1 MKTKKTTL
9 FRLLVFCC
17 AILFNQTF
25 AQKVEKTAAV
35 KTQAKPKT
43 YAKQRSPQ
51 QFLLDQQ
58 INQKNILLQKS
69 IADVVVPDD
78 QIVQGSQCVGLDCV
92 NNESF
97 GFDTQRYKENNTQ
110 IKFEDTSI
118 GAFPSNDW
126 TIVANESASGGANYL
141 GFEDVTGGKI
151 PFKVT
156 AGAATNSLFIDNT
169 GRIGLRTSTPVLD
182 LHVSTGNTPAM
193 RFEQNS
199 SSGFTAQ
206 TWDLAGNEANFFIR
220 DVTGGSRLP
229 FRIRPGAPTSSIDIA
244 ATGNIGIGTASPLVK
259 LHVAESTEPI
269 VRLTKSA
276 ATAQS
281 WDIGNDGSTFYVK
294 DITGTVVP
302 LKIENAAPDNS
313 LYIGASNI
321 YIKNAILPSAS
332 LPSDL
337 RLKTNIS
344 NFDNA
349 VELIKKLRPKT
360 FNYDI
365 IKFPD
370 LGFEKELQYGL
381 IAQEVEQSLPTLVR
395 NTQFPNKQQFKT
407 VNYTGLVP
415 ILIKAMQEQQSE
427 IEQLKAK
434 VGRYEELNAR
444 LVRIEAM
451 LNKGESEIKT
461 DKK

>member
-1 MKTKKTTL
+1 MKTKGSTL
-9 FRLLVFCC
+9 FRLLFFCC
-17 AILFNQTF
+17 AIFFNQVF
-25 AQKVEKTAAV
+25 AQNVEKTAAT
-35 KTQAKPKT
+35 KAQAKPKT

-69 IADVVVPDD
+69 IADVVQPDD
-78 QIVQGSQCVGLDCV
+78 FIIQGSECIGFDCV
-92 NNESF
+92 DGESF
-97 GFDTQRYKENNTQ
+97 GFDTERLKENNTR
-110 IKFEDTSI
+110 IGFNDTSV

-141 GFEDVTGGKI
+141 GFEDVTGAKF
-151 PFKVT
+151 PFKVI
-156 AGAATNSLFIDNT
+156 AGAATNSLVVDNI
-169 GRIGLRTSTPVLD
+169 GRIGLRTATPVLD
-182 LHVSTGNTPAM
+182 IHMATSNTPGM

-199 SSGFTAQ
+199 SGGFSAQ
-206 TWDLAGNEANFFIR
+206 TWDMAGNEANFFIR

-244 ATGNIGIGTASPLVK
+244 ATGNVGIGTASPSVR
-259 LHVAESTEPI
+259 LHLSETAEPI
-269 VRLTKSA
+269 VRLAKSGG
-276 ATAQS
+276 TAQS
-281 WDIGNDGSTFYVK
+281 WDIGNDGTTFYVK
-294 DITGTVVP
+294 DVTGTVVP
-302 LKIENAAPDNS
+302 LKIENTAPDNS

-337 RLKTNIS
+337 RLKTNIA
-344 NFDNA
+344 NFGNA
-349 VELIKKLRPKT
+349 IDLIQKLRPKT

-365 IKFPD
+365 TKFPD

-381 IAQEVEQSLPTLVR
+381 IAQEVEQTLPTLVR

-434 VGRYEELNAR
+434 LSHYEELNAR
-444 LVRIEAM
+444 MTRIEAM
-451 LNKGESEIKT
+451 LKKEEAEIKT